1 MDFDPIVIKNDKPAL
16 MTVVDEGLGPETL
29 PHPRTILEEHE
40 DVARDTIPIKE
51 S

>member
-29 PHPRTILEEHE
+29 PHPRTTKK
-40 DVARDTIPIKE
+40 ANFSKRQTWR
-51 S
+51 